1 MESNNSKNIKD
12 MPYVDPESKKK
23 YGMKWHRFLC
33 VVLCI
38 TAILEIVAGVMCILG
53 KGEYSELYSMGLE
66 SGVFTSVKLVVCI
79 VGALRILSGP
89 LAFVARQKLAKFK
102 KNGPLFFYIYLIVSG
117 AASIVYDS
125 VAIIIFRRINM
136 EFPAGFFSVKEG
148 VVGIIAGVVYILLNM
163 LYYHNRKV
171 YFVNG
176 RPEDN

>member
-102 KNGPLFFYIYLIVSG
+102 KNGPLLLYIYT
-117 AASIVYDS
+117 VY
-125 VAIIIFRRINM
+125 
-136 EFPAGFFSVKEG
+136 
-148 VVGIIAGVVYILLNM
+148 
-163 LYYHNRKV
+163 
-171 YFVNG
+171 
-176 RPEDN
+176 